1 MVCLFCVEF
10 DCECFG
16 LVMFE
21 GIGGFGDCYVF
32 VGVGIKDVYWFVVG
46 YQCVEGFFECGFVGW
61 VVFVFGEI
69 VGELWEYEGYGSFLV
84 GGDERWK
91 YVEMCF

>member
-46 YQCVEGFFECGFVGW
+46 Y
-61 VVFVFGEI
+61 
-69 VGELWEYEGYGSFLV
+69 
-84 GGDERWK
+84 
-91 YVEMCF
+91 